1 MQPFAQNGLFLFN
14 FCFTKK
20 IHGNCIFLAKGCIV
34 APNSRKQTPL
44 KIRFYFQTNINQPI
58 NTFFKSWQWHQFNI
72 GLTITLFCFVTCNF
86 LPNFIIALTHSIFNI
101 KSSVIPL
108 DEMSHCVEKDAHA
121 YLDLVP
127 PNASHKQLKNFNQ

>member
-1 MQPFAQNGLFLFN
+1 MGSAFLN
-14 FCFTKK
+14 FVLRCSLLPKMDCFCSIFVLQKK

-108 DEMSHCVEKDAHA
+108 DEMSHCVEKDAQVKI
-121 YLDLVP
+121 LI
-127 PNASHKQLKNFNQ
+127 

>member
-1 MQPFAQNGLFLFN
+1 MVCFLEFCATMQPFAQNGLFLFN

-108 DEMSHCVEKDAHA
+108 DEMSHCVEKDAQVKI
-121 YLDLVP
+121 LI
-127 PNASHKQLKNFNQ
+127 